1 MSAEVVA
8 LADVRGQESVLAAAA
23 RYLPPVMSPAQL
35 GKELDVTVR
44 TLERWRVAG
53 EGPAYQNPNGTRFYR
68 YYGSDVEAWLE
79 NRRPGVSAP
88 GPNTNL

>member
-1 MSAEVVA
+1 MSAQVIA
-8 LADVRGQESVLAAAA
+8 LADVRAQDPDRDVAA
-23 RYLPPVMSPAQL
+23 RHLPAVMSPAQL

-53 EGPAYQNPNGTRFYR
+53 EGPDYQNPKGTRFYR

-79 NRRPGVSAP
+79 NRKPGAATP
-88 GPNTNL
+88 GQDTNL